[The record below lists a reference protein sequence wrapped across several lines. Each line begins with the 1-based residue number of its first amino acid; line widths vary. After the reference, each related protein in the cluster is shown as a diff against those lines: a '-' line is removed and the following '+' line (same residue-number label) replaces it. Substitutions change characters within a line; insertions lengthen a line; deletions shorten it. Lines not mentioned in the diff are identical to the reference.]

1 MENVEVFK
9 ETLELNSW
17 WLINLNAAPGPQLE
31 PSITMAFSEE
41 PLQKLIITVDN
52 QILVSN
58 LLRVEPHAVVMKAT
72 HLLEIVIVLNG
83 QRDQLSAQY
92 LPSLLTRVI
101 GLENIPEPGGLL
113 LRMDKLALQE
123 FQLWWKEKEEEMEKE
138 KEKEEKEKEEKEVK
152 VNVKVAAENKKSKWR
167 RVDKTAERS
176 LAAPEVAEVAPRV
189 AEAPE
194 IEKAAQEVEEEEVEE
209 EEEEEA
215 SNYLR
220 NSSKT
225 D

>member
-1 MENVEVFK
+1 MENVEVIK

-123 FQLWWKEKEEEMEKE
+123 FQPWWKEKEEEMEKE

-167 RVDKTAERS
+167 RVDKTAERAE
-176 LAAPEVAEVAPRV
+176 AAPEVAEVAPRV

-194 IEKAAQEVEEEEVEE
+194 VAKAAQEVEE

>member
-17 WLINLNAAPGPQLE
+17 WLINLSAAPGPQLK

-41 PLQKLIITVDN
+41 PPQKLIITVDN

-123 FQLWWKEKEEEMEKE
+123 FQQWWRKKEEEMEKE
-138 KEKEEKEKEEKEVK
+138 KEKERKEAK

-167 RVDKTAERS
+167 RVDKTAERAE
-176 LAAPEVAEVAPRV
+176 AAPKVAEVAPRA

-194 IEKAAQEVEEEEVEE
+194 VAKAAQEVEE

-215 SNYLR
+215 SNCLR

>member
-1 MENVEVFK
+1 MESVEVFK

-17 WLINLNAAPGPQLE
+17 WLINLSAAPGPQLK
-31 PSITMAFSEE
+31 PLITMAFSEE

-123 FQLWWKEKEEEMEKE
+123 FQLWWRKKEEEMEKE
-138 KEKEEKEKEEKEVK
+138 KERKEAK

-167 RVDKTAERS
+167 RVDKTAERAE
-176 LAAPEVAEVAPRV
+176 AAPKVAEVAPRA

-194 IEKAAQEVEEEEVEE
+194 AAQEVEE

>member
-17 WLINLNAAPGPQLE
+17 WLINLSAAPGPQLK

-123 FQLWWKEKEEEMEKE
+123 FQLWWRKKEEEMEKE
-138 KEKEEKEKEEKEVK
+138 KEKERKEAK

-167 RVDKTAERS
+167 KVDKIAERAE
-176 LAAPEVAEVAPRV
+176 AAPKVAEVAPRA

-194 IEKAAQEVEEEEVEE
+194 AAQEVEE